1 MKTFGSR
8 HAIVAVLA
16 LAALLVA
23 ILIASNM
30 AGSGGPGGMRD
41 TWSKFRQKLVRQ
53 GFEGVW
59 DAIVDRLKGTDI
71 AAGPAVKYSLLEK
84 ETYPPVE
91 DPAQR
96 EALPQYRTIAGL
108 DVQQHP
114 AAREA
119 QARYD
124 SWHRSHGDD
133 ASSKYSALDQINTG
147 NVARLEVAWTHA
159 TGSELGDPAKSGLTV
174 ETNPVIAHGR
184 MFTTSIDGYLIAL
197 DAARGSEIWRLKL
210 PAPVARRGMVWEPH
224 ADLAKSRLFV
234 PAGDG
239 VYAVDPA
246 RGKVITD
253 FGNQGQV
260 GDQLALIPPT
270 IVNGKLIAAFVS
282 SAIEAYDLR
291 TGALLWSRS
300 VFDRAD
306 KRGTDLYGGVP
317 WGGMSSDPARSA
329 VYVST
334 GNPRPE
340 LVGISRPGA
349 NRHSCSVLAVNADTG
364 AILWSTQEVTHDLW
378 DLDVPSP
385 PVLTTITRDG
395 KRIDVV
401 ATVTKS
407 GNTLLLDRDFGK
419 PVFEYRLRRAPV
431 STIPGE
437 HTAPYQPAL
446 ELPEPF
452 SKQVFDPA
460 DVTDLTHAADRV
472 IRRKIEG
479 ARTGFFEPPVLGGKI
494 VLYGLHGGAEWPGAA
509 VDPGKGVLYVPSNQ
523 VPWLIRAGYVDAN
536 ATREAAATVP
546 GDALYQGACAECHK
560 PNRAGS
566 YETEFSGDGYVP
578 ALTGIT
584 FLRDRA
590 TLTSLETFRT
600 RHADVRMGREP
611 TASEL
616 AALFDYF
623 TDLDRTS
630 DRQRSFSVRAFW
642 QLLLDDRGYPGSK
655 PPWGLL
661 TAIDLN
667 TGRKI
672 WQIPFG
678 EYDKLQRGG
687 RSVKGQPNFG
697 GVIATAGGLL
707 FATGT
712 VDNKVR
718 AFDASDGRELWSY
731 QLPAAGSAPPVTYSI
746 DGTQYVAVVAT
757 GGLYHGFSGR
767 SDKLVAFRLPA
778 QAQAR

>member
-1 MKTFGSR
+1 MKMTRSR
-8 HAIVAVLA
+8 LMIVVLVA
-16 LAALLVA
+16 LAAIGV
-23 ILIASNM
+23 IAASSDVGERIT
-30 AGSGGPGGMRD
+30 GSARD
-41 TWSKFRQKLVRQ
+41 NWKKLRQKLVRE

-59 DAIVDRLKGTDI
+59 DALADRLSGRDL
-71 AAGPAVKYSLLEK
+71 ASGPAVRYSLDDK
-84 ETYPPVE
+84 ATYPPS
-91 DPAQR
+91 D
-96 EALPQYRTIAGL
+96 
-108 DVQQHP
+108 DP

-119 QARYD
+119 LPPFRSIPGLDPTNHPGSRAAAGRFDTWY
-124 SWHRSHGDD
+124 RSHGDD
-133 ASSKYSALDQINTG
+133 SSSKFSSLDQINTR
-147 NVARLEVAWTHA
+147 NVAQLEVAWTYA
-159 TGSELGDPAKSGLTV
+159 TGSELGDPSKIGLTV
-174 ETNPVIAHGR
+174 ETNPVMAHGR
-184 MFTTSIDGYLIAL
+184 LFTTSIDGFLICL
-197 DAARGSEIWRLKL
+197 DAASGLELWRLRL
-210 PAPVARRGMVWEPH
+210 PAPVARRGMVWEPN

-239 VYAVDPA
+239 VYAVNPA
-246 RGKVITD
+246 SGQVLKE
-253 FGNQGQV
+253 FGSNGQV

-270 IVNGKLIAAFVS
+270 IVNGRLIVAFVT

-300 VFDRAD
+300 VFARSD

-317 WGGMSSDPARSA
+317 WGGMSSDPVRAA

-340 LVGISRPGA
+340 LVGTSRPGA
-349 NRHSCSVLAVNADTG
+349 NRHSCSVLAISVDTG
-364 AILWSTQEVTHDLW
+364 EILWSSQEVSHDLW
-378 DLDVPSP
+378 DLDIPSP
-385 PVLTTITRDG
+385 PVLTTITRGG

-407 GNTLLLDRDFGK
+407 GNTLLLDRDFGR

-431 STIPGE
+431 SVIPGE

-452 SKQVFDPA
+452 AKQIFDPA
-460 DVTDLTHAADRV
+460 DVTDVSDEANRTV
-472 IRRKIEG
+472 RRKIQG
-479 ARTGFFEPPVLGGKI
+479 ARTGFFEPPILGGKI

-509 VDPGKGVLYVPSNQ
+509 IDPRTGILYVPSNQ
-523 VPWLIRAGYVDAN
+523 VPWLIRTAYVDAN
-536 ATREAAATVP
+536 ATKEAAAAVA
-546 GDALYQGACAECHK
+546 GDALYQSACAECHK
-560 PNRAGS
+560 SNRAGS

-590 TLTSLETFRT
+590 VLTSVAAFREQHLDT
-600 RHADVRMGREP
+600 VVGREP

-616 AALFDYF
+616 GTLFEYF
-623 TDLDRTS
+623 LNLDRAS

-642 QLLLDDRGYPGSK
+642 QLLLDGQGYPGSK

-661 TAIDLN
+661 SAIDLN

-678 EYDKLQRGG
+678 EYETLRRNGAPI
-687 RSVKGQPNFG
+687 RGQPNFG
-697 GVIATAGGLL
+697 GVVATAGGLL

-712 VDNKVR
+712 VDGKVR
-718 AFDASDGRELWSY
+718 AFDATDGRELWSY
-731 QLPAAGSAPPVTYSI
+731 RLPAAGSAPPITYAI
-746 DGTQYVAVVAT
+746 DGTQYVVVVAT

-767 SDKLVAFRLPA
+767 SDKLIAFRLPA
-778 QAQAR
+778 THR

>member
-1 MKTFGSR
+1 MKMTR
-8 HAIVAVLA
+8 PRLAVAAVLA
-16 LAALLVA
+16 LAALLGA
-23 ILIASNM
+23 IAIASN
-30 AGSGGPGGMRD
+30 AGGARD

-59 DAIVDRLKGTDI
+59 DAVVDRLMGTDL
-71 AAGPAVKYSLLEK
+71 AAGPAVKYSLS
-84 ETYPPVE
+84 ETASYPPIE
-91 DPAQR
+91 DPAKR
-96 EALPQYRTIAGL
+96 AALPPYKTIAGL
-108 DVQQHP
+108 DATKHP
-114 AAREA
+114 PSRESSARF
-119 QARYD
+119 D

-133 ASSKYSALDQINTG
+133 TSSKYSSLDQINIG
-147 NVARLEVAWTHA
+147 NVAQLEVAWTYA
-159 TGSELGDPAKSGLTV
+159 SGSELGDPAKNGLTV
-174 ETNPVIAHGR
+174 ETNPIVAHGR
-184 MFTTSIDGYLIAL
+184 LFTTSIDGYLICL
-197 DAARGSEIWRLKL
+197 EAATGRELWRLRL
-210 PAPVARRGMVWEPH
+210 PGPVARRGMVWEPH
-224 ADLAKSRLFV
+224 AELAKSRLFV

-246 RGKVITD
+246 NGKVITT
-253 FGNQGQV
+253 FGNNGQV

-300 VFDRAD
+300 VFDRSD
-306 KRGTDLYGGVP
+306 RRGTDLYGGVP
-317 WGGMSSDPARSA
+317 WGGMSSDATRSA

-349 NRHSCSVLAVNADTG
+349 NRHSCSVLAIDADTG
-364 AILWSTQEVTHDLW
+364 AIRWATQEVTHDLW
-378 DLDVPSP
+378 DLDIPSP

-431 STIPGE
+431 SAIPGE
-437 HTAPYQPAL
+437 HTAPYQPAP

-452 SKQVFDPA
+452 AKQAFEPD
-460 DVTDLTHAADRV
+460 DVTDLTDASRRS
-472 IRRKIEG
+472 IQRKIQG

-509 VDPGKGVLYVPSNQ
+509 VDPAKGILFVPSNQ

-536 ATREAAATVP
+536 ATKEAAAAVP
-546 GDALYQGACAECHK
+546 GDALYQSTCAECHK

-590 TLTSLETFRT
+590 ALTSPQAFRT
-600 RHADVRMGREP
+600 QHIDAKVRREP
-611 TASEL
+611 SGSEL

-623 TDLDRTS
+623 TTLDRTS

-642 QLLLDDRGYPGSK
+642 QLLLDDQGYPGSK
-655 PPWGLL
+655 PPWGYLS
-661 TAIDLN
+661 AIDLN

-672 WQIPFG
+672 WQTPFG
-678 EYDKLQRGG
+678 EYENLRRGG
-687 RSVKGQPNFG
+687 KAVKGQPSFG

-712 VDNKVR
+712 VDGKVR
-718 AFDASDGRELWSY
+718 AFDATDGRELWAY
-731 QLPAAGSAPPVTYSI
+731 QLPAAGSAPPMTYAI
-746 DGTQYVAVVAT
+746 DGTQYVVVVAT
-757 GGLYHGFSGR
+757 GGQYHGFSGR
-767 SDKLVAFRLPA
+767 SDKVVAFKLPA
-778 QAQAR
+778 KPQ